1 MGKIT
6 DHFKVGDNVEWIS
19 VKKIGSSIELKKH
32 NGVIDE
38 IRGSMALISSPY
50 FKRRRIVSLFELDV
64 IENAPNKHMHATPQ
78 TGLLVESVDALS
90 ASL

>member
-6 DHFKVGDNVEWIS
+6 DHFKIGDSVEWIS

-32 NGVIDE
+32 IGVIDE
-38 IRGSMALISSPY
+38 IKGSRALISSPY

-64 IENAPNKHMHATPQ
+64 IKTAPNKRMQAMPIAAI
-78 TGLLVESVDALS
+78 LLT
-90 ASL
+90 